1 MTPAFELCTLCIVG
15 FRSRHVFVV
24 LEVGTRRILHWNVT
38 EHPTAE
44 WTAPQF
50 RMAVSIETSHR
61 FVLHDNDSIFAEIVD
76 HTIAAM
82 GLAVLKTPVP
92 SPQANALS
100 ERLIG
105 AIRRE
110 CLDFLIPVN
119 ERQVRR
125 VLAEWVPTTTAD
137 VRTRASGQDF
147 RRRQRSGVIGTSDSR
162 RLPRRREVCSWWAGV
177 SPLG

>member
-1 MTPAFELCTLCIVG
+1 YG
-15 FRSRHVFVV
+15 
-24 LEVGTRRILHWNVT
+24 NVS

-61 FVLHDNDSIFAEIVD
+61 FVLHGNDSIFAEIVD

-82 GLAVLKTPVP
+82 GLAVLKTPMP

-147 RRRQRSGVIGTSDSR
+147 RR
-162 RLPRRREVCSWWAGV
+162 
-177 SPLG
+177 